1 MLTFPPHLT
10 TQDKKQAEW
19 KLHFI
24 SRRKI
29 RTELTSMSKKKDWN
43 EKRTEA
49 ELEVHKLMP
58 HMGIFIERY
67 WFESD
72 EEGYRQYPMYALYH
86 GKERLSPWYYRVEH
100 LVHWA
105 KPNKHSI
112 IAFISLKLNLHAQR
126 PETEKFMRS
135 IS

>member
-1 MLTFPPHLT
+1 MLTSPPHLT
-10 TQDKKQAEW
+10 KQEKIQAEW
-19 KLHFI
+19 RLRFI
-24 SRRKI
+24 SNRRA
-29 RTELTSMSKKKDWN
+29 RTELVSKSNQKEWYK
-43 EKRTEA
+43 KRTEA
-49 ELEVHKLMP
+49 ELQIHKLLP
-58 HMGIFIERY
+58 HLGVFVERH

-105 KPNKHSI
+105 TPNKYSL